1 PPGPDCPAEYRLAKI
16 AGVDLAL
23 ARRLAGL
30 SGSRVWRML
39 AEPRAVNELG
49 ELIGQDLYTREVDYL
64 RRQEWATRPDDILWR
79 RTKLGLVFT
88 DQETARLQ
96 HYLAMTKAKEQAA

>member
-1 PPGPDCPAEYRLAKI
+1 
-16 AGVDLAL
+16 L
-23 ARRLAGL
+23 ARRWASLY
-30 SGSRVWRML
+30 GSRVWRML
-39 AEPRAVNELG
+39 GEARAVNELG
-49 ELIGQDLYTREVDYL
+49 ELIGQGLYTREVDYL

>member
-1 PPGPDCPAEYRLAKI
+1 
-16 AGVDLAL
+16 
-23 ARRLAGL
+23 
-30 SGSRVWRML
+30 ML
-39 AEPRAVNELG
+39 GEARAVNELG

-64 RRQEWATRPDDILWR
+64 RHQEWATRPDDILWR